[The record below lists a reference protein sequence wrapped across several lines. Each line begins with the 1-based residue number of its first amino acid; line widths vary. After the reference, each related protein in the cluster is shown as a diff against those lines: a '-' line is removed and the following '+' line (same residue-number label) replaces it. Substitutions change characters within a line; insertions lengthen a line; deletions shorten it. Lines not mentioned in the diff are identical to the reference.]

1 MRINISAKRRNTL
14 RIPSD
19 KGIFR
24 PKRAFLGDNSSAPF
38 GYTMNVDWDE
48 VLIALA
54 ETDYDGDFTFE
65 TSFFNKYPEEL
76 YPDALKLLCKMGR
89 YMVEKITEYKRR

>member
-38 GYTMNVDWDE
+38 GYTSNTSINGRWSDVSLALSDE
-48 VLIALA
+48 SMSKLIGVIPFP
-54 ETDYDGDFTFE
+54 Y
-65 TSFFNKYPEEL
+65 
-76 YPDALKLLCKMGR
+76 
-89 YMVEKITEYKRR
+89 VKI